1 MLPARVDDGDGAAA
15 DDDGD
20 DDVPKRRPLTPPSY
34 RFILALALLGLEM
47 VFRYSPLRT
56 EALSK

>member
-1 MLPARVDDGDGAAA
+1 VDDGDGAAA